1 MTEYCLA
8 QANIARMLAPP
19 DDPLLADFVAQLDR
33 INALAE
39 NSPGFVW
46 RYVSDARKAEY
57 REYDD
62 PMLLFNMSVWES
74 AEHLYD
80 YAYRSAHAQVF
91 ADRRKWFEKLEQ
103 PQVALWWVPAGHIPA
118 VAEAK
123 ERLDLIT
130 KMGPNPR
137 AFTFRVR
144 YDVDGKLIEAKK
156 PVSQPAAA

>member
-39 NSPGFVW
+39 SSPGFVW
-46 RYVSDARKAEY
+46 RYVSDARKPED

-80 YAYRSAHAQVF
+80 YAYRSDHARVF
-91 ADRRKWFEKLEQ
+91 ADRRKWFEKLSQ
-103 PQVALWWVPAGHIPA
+103 PQVVLWWVPSQHRPT
-118 VAEAK
+118 VAEAQQ
-123 ERLDLIT
+123 RLNLLAAQ
-130 KMGPNPR
+130 GPSPR

-144 YDVDGKLIEAKK
+144 YDPDGNAVEAKK
-156 PVSQPAAA
+156 PAAV

>member
-1 MTEYCLA
+1 MTQYCLA
-8 QANIARMLAPP
+8 QANIARLLAPA

-46 RYVSDARKAEY
+46 RYVSDARKPAD

-62 PMLLFNMSVWES
+62 PMMLFNMSVWES

-91 ADRRKWFEKLEQ
+91 ADRRKWFEKLSQ
-103 PQVALWWVPAGHIPA
+103 PQMVLWWVPAQHRPT
-118 VAEAK
+118 VAEAQQ
-123 ERLDLIT
+123 RLNLLAAQ
-130 KMGPNPR
+130 GPNPR

-144 YDVDGKLIEAKK
+144 FDPAGNAVEAKK
-156 PVSQPAAA
+156 PAAV